1 MLKKAGIIVAAAAV
15 GVLTVSGLAFA
26 DTTTSDNVG
35 NDCAFGNAGG
45 APNAGAFGG
54 TSLLGAVVGAIN
66 SAAATTAD
74 TQANAG
80 NCTNLQLKDLVDSGS
95 NNTNDT
101 AVQRKIEDS
110 YNR

>member
-1 MLKKAGIIVAAAAV
+1 MLKKAGIIVATAAV
-15 GVLTVSGLAFA
+15 GVLAVSGLAFA

-45 APNAGAFGG
+45 SPQAGAFGG
-54 TSLLGAVVGAIN
+54 TSLVGDLVGVI
-66 SAAATTAD
+66 SSAATTAD

-95 NNTNDT
+95 NNKDKS
-101 AVQRKIEDS
+101 VGERRIEDS